1 MQQLRAGCITCPG
14 DNIYDF
20 FCWKAVGCILLA
32 EVGPEWFKIIL
43 HGRTQPECTLAQI
56 YLLVASVEGPS
67 HEGNHGGIR
76 QIDSFVL
83 RWAAASLIG
92 MEPVQFCQQLAYGA
106 LPEVEFDLERLGF
119 ACHHQWGFPVPIAG
133 QTARLH
139 VNLQLNLHVSKIHTI
154 SRVRSIWGLVTSAP
168 LQHPSAQHAVRK
180 LGCPC
185 WCLPSTTQ
193 RRMSFGHSD
202 RWPSPAAHL
211 SWCLRSGPRH
221 ALRLTLI
228 HLFLERHAA
237 VSYGHLVK
245 LAALLYQR
253 GV

>member
-1 MQQLRAGCITCPG
+1 MQAEIQQMRAGCITCQG

-32 EVGPEWFKIIL
+32 EVEPEWFKL

-67 HEGNHGGIR
+67 HEGNHSGIR

-154 SRVRSIWGLVTSAP
+154 SRGTKHMGIGNFSTASASECSACREKAWLSMLVFTK
-168 LQHPSAQHAVRK
+168 HH
-180 LGCPC
+180 
-185 WCLPSTTQ
+185 ST
-193 RRMSFGHSD
+193 
-202 RWPSPAAHL
+202 AHVI
-211 SWCLRSGPRH
+211 RPFR
-221 ALRLTLI
+221 
-228 HLFLERHAA
+228 
-237 VSYGHLVK
+237 
-245 LAALLYQR
+245 
-253 GV
+253 